1 MYASTAFLMLQ
12 WRSGSLQKMLCGF
25 PVLHH
30 PNCQP
35 FSQSPPSS
43 LLAIL
48 ALYIV
53 ALKYLI
59 TVHIG
64 KLHFI
69 WLAKKDNLM
78 LSNDQFKAIS
88 INVNAQHV
96 NGMTPFDVKL
106 GQASIFLGQDLK
118 KVGSG
123 QQNGT

>member
-59 TVHIG
+59 TVHTYW
-64 KLHFI
+64 K
-69 WLAKKDNLM
+69 
-78 LSNDQFKAIS
+78 
-88 INVNAQHV
+88 
-96 NGMTPFDVKL
+96 TPFHMACKEGQFDVV
-106 GQASIFLGQDLK
+106 Q
-118 KVGSG
+118 
-123 QQNGT
+123 